1 MDTKSLVNRIAR
13 NAHLPKENV
22 EILTDT
28 FVSIMNHELENGNTV
43 VIKDF
48 GTFEMVERPE
58 RKIFNPSNRQ
68 YTVIPKRN
76 AVKFKPASK
85 LKNLLKGE

>member
-1 MDTKSLVNRIAR
+1 MDTKSLINRIAR
-13 NAHLPKENV
+13 NGHLPKDQV
-22 EILTDT
+22 ERLTDA
-28 FVSIMNHELENGNTV
+28 FVELMGEELHNGNAV

-48 GTFEMVERPE
+48 GTFEMVEKPE